1 MDFSMATEVTNLA
14 DKSLDQLLAAL
25 TDAKL
30 EKRDEDIARL
40 HEEIGKHQARGERA
54 SEPRPSDNTRKAL

>member
-1 MDFSMATEVTNLA
+1 MATEVTNLA
-14 DKSLDQLLAAL
+14 DKSLDQLLAEL

-30 EKRDEDIARL
+30 EKREGDIARL

-54 SEPRPSDNTRKAL
+54 SEPPPDDNTRKAL